1 MSIRTLPLLALT
13 LIFATLIAL
22 PVKAEQGLKIAV
34 CDFQRALLEVEEGKK
49 AKANLE
55 KRYNDKKAQ
64 VEKKRDQ
71 VQALKD
77 SLDAQKALLTPQAL
91 ESKQKEFE
99 QSNLEYQQLVLQ
111 SQQEMSQ
118 MEQELTSGI
127 LEKLYAVAEKMGKD
141 QGYSLI
147 IEAQAVVYHADALD
161 ITQQVVSV
169 FNTQP
174 K

>member
-1 MSIRTLPLLALT
+1 MSRRPALLVSLVALASLLFSLPAQ
-13 LIFATLIAL
+13 
-22 PVKAEQGLKIAV
+22 AESGLKIAV
-34 CDFQRALLEVEEGKK
+34 CDFQQALQEVEEGKK

-71 VQALKD
+71 VQAMKD
-77 SLDAQKALLTPQAL
+77 SLEAQRALLTAQAL
-91 ESKQKEFE
+91 EGKQREFE
-99 QSNLEYQQLVLQ
+99 QANMEYQQLVLQ
-111 SQQEMSQ
+111 SQQEMAQ

-127 LEKLYAVAEKMGKD
+127 LEKLYKVAERIGKD

-147 IEAQAVVYHADALD
+147 LEAQAVVYHVDSMD
-161 ITQQVVSV
+161 ITGQVVTA
-169 FNTQP
+169 FNTQ